1 MNFIPLLLLIFL
13 FPLPAWSEEKICPG
27 VVISGEE
34 DLSFSENER
43 RLLCGDKKV
52 KAYRNIPPYEAKFF
66 MTGFLQSRSY
76 LNPTFRIEGD
86 ILYVNTGEKNQLDKI
101 AVTFPEEEEEKFI
114 QSELE
119 RLYLWKDLNPGLLN
133 EMEGE
138 ALSILR
144 RRGYPCA
151 KIETLADPST
161 EMVEISFLRTNAFDY
176 GKIDKEKIDG
186 LHPNALNRFYPFDEG
201 DSFNAR
207 MLELHEKRLLREEV
221 VQGSYFLEVCS
232 PDGSEFSLEEKFL
245 AGPPRTLRF
254 GVGASTEIGTYG
266 RIRWSHNRWK
276 EMASNLSATLEAS
289 FRKQSLIFTSDHF
302 FWPQKPRHSIKSEL
316 EITRESQ
323 LTYEQFLT
331 KLTPAKYK
339 WHLDKG
345 EHRHLYEVGPAYE
358 YGTYNS
364 DDKSQSRH
372 FSTVVLEGSF
382 LWTNH
387 NYEFY
392 DVHPQEGDELSLAL
406 SYRDETLGFQSR
418 ATKAD
423 LSFVTLKR
431 FATFGRG
438 ILIGGL
444 RTITGTTFVSN
455 SEDLESLPP
464 LVKFFGGGSN
474 DIRGFQLN
482 TLPQNNGLGA
492 LSKLV
497 FKWELRKTYFFIPSL
512 EMFGFLDH
520 GQFGDKSFST
530 NSRTFYSPGVG
541 LRWNSPIGVV
551 QTFAAKAY
559 GTSPYEDIGENFF
572 IGLGTY
578 F

>member
-1 MNFIPLLLLIFL
+1 MNMVLFLLIFSSSSL
-13 FPLPAWSEEKICPG
+13 FALQEKKLCPG
-27 VVISGEE
+27 IIVSGKT
-34 DLSFSENER
+34 DLDFSENEM

-76 LNPTFRIEGD
+76 LNPKFRTEGD
-86 ILYVNTGEKNQLDKI
+86 TLYVDIGEKNQLQKI
-101 AVTFPEEEEEKFI
+101 IVNFPSKKEEDFI
-114 QSELE
+114 QSELR
-119 RLYLWKDLNPGLLN
+119 RLYQGKDLNPSVLN
-133 EMEGE
+133 EMEAE
-138 ALSILR
+138 SLSILR

-161 EMVEISFLRTNAFDY
+161 EKVELNFLRTNTFNF
-176 GKIDKEKIDG
+176 GHIEKEKIEG
-186 LHPNALNRFYPFDEG
+186 LNSNALDRFYPFRRNETFD
-201 DSFNAR
+201 AR
-207 MLELHEKRLLREEV
+207 MLELHEKRLLRQEV

-232 PDGSEFSLEEKFL
+232 PEGDEFTLEEKFL
-245 AGPPRTLRF
+245 PGPPRTLRF

-266 RIRWSHNRWK
+266 RIRWSHNRWG
-276 EMASNLSATLEAS
+276 EMASKLSATLEAS
-289 FRKQSLIFTSDHF
+289 FRKQSLILNSDHF
-302 FWPQKPRHSIKSEL
+302 FWPEHSRRSIKSEF
-316 EITRESQ
+316 EVTRESQ

-331 KLTPAKYK
+331 KLTPAKLK
-339 WHLDKG
+339 WSRDKG
-345 EHRHLYEVGPAYE
+345 GHRHLYELGPAYE

-372 FSTVVLEGSF
+372 FSTVVLESSF

-387 NYEFY
+387 DYEFY
-392 DVHPQEGDELSLAL
+392 DVHPQEGDELSLGV
-406 SYRDETLGFQSR
+406 SYRDETLGFQTR
-418 ATKAD
+418 AMKGD
-423 LSFVTLKR
+423 FSFVTLKR

-444 RTITGTTFVSN
+444 RTIAGTTFISED
-455 SEDLESLPP
+455 EDLESLPP

-482 TLPQNNGLGA
+482 TLPINDGQGA

-497 FKWELRKTYFFIPSL
+497 FKWELRKTYFIIPSL
-512 EMFGFLDH
+512 EIFGFLDH
-520 GQFGDKSFST
+520 GQFGNKSFST
-530 NSRTFYSPGVG
+530 TSRTFFSPGMG
-541 LRWNSPIGVV
+541 LRWSSPIGIV
-551 QTFAAKAY
+551 QAFGAKAY
-559 GTSPYEDIGENFF
+559 GTSPYENIGENFF

>member
-1 MNFIPLLLLIFL
+1 MNRFLYLIIFLLLSFGVQG
-13 FPLPAWSEEKICPG
+13 AEKLCPG
-27 VVISGEE
+27 IVISGEE
-34 DLSFSENER
+34 DLDFTDNER
-43 RLLCGDKKV
+43 RLLCGDKEMEAYKV
-52 KAYRNIPPYEAKFF
+52 IPPYEAKFF

-76 LNPTFRIEGD
+76 LNPEFRIEGD
-86 ILYVNTGEKNQLDKI
+86 TLFVETGKKNELKKI
-101 AVTFPEEEEEKFI
+101 NVTFPEKEEEEFI
-114 QSELE
+114 QSELD
-119 RLYLWKDLNPGLLN
+119 RLYQGKNLNPGLLN
-133 EMEGE
+133 EMENE

-144 RRGYPCA
+144 RRGHPCA
-151 KIETLADPST
+151 KPETLADPST
-161 EMVEISFLRTNAFDY
+161 EIVDLSFLNTNAFKF
-176 GKIDKEKIDG
+176 GKIEKEKIEG
-186 LHPNALNRFYPFDEG
+186 LHPNALNRFYPFEEDDRFDE
-201 DSFNAR
+201 R
-207 MLELHEKRLLREEV
+207 LLELHEKRLLRQEV

-232 PDGSEFSLEEKFL
+232 PGGDEFSLEEKFL
-245 AGPPRTLRF
+245 PGPPRTLRF

-276 EMASNLSATLEAS
+276 EMASKLSATLEAS
-289 FRKQSLIFTSDHF
+289 FRKQSLVLTSDHF
-302 FWPQKPRHSIKSEL
+302 FWSDHPRRSIKSEL

-331 KLTPAKYK
+331 KLTPAKLR
-339 WHLDKG
+339 WSRDKG
-345 EHRHLYEVGPAYE
+345 GHRHLYELGPAYE
-358 YGTYNS
+358 YGTYNT

-372 FSTVVLEGSF
+372 FSTAVLEGSF

-387 NYEFY
+387 DYEFY
-392 DVHPQEGDELSLAL
+392 DVHPQEGDEVSLAL
-406 SYRDETLGFQSR
+406 SYRDETLGFQTR

-423 LSFVTLKR
+423 ASYVTLKR

-438 ILIGGL
+438 ILIGGF
-444 RTITGTTFVSN
+444 RAIAGTTFVGSN
-455 SEDLESLPP
+455 EEIDTLPP

-497 FKWELRKTYFFIPSL
+497 FKWEVRKTYFIIPSL
-512 EMFGFLDH
+512 EIFGFLDH

-530 NSRTFYSPGVG
+530 ESRTYYSPGLG

-559 GTSPYEDIGENFF
+559 GTSPYENIGENFF